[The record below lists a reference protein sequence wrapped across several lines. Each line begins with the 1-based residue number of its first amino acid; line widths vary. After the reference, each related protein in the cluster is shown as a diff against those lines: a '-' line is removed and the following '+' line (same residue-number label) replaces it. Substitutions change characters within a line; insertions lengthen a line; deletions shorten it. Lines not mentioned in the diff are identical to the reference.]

1 MADSLFEFIA
11 AKVEERTELDTLEA
25 RGTLRIA
32 LKEAG
37 LDARGVTREQMAVM
51 LEKTMPR
58 ELASRGVEAAE
69 DVCRRLIASL
79 DGFDGGGPERG
90 SESPEDVFRR
100 LGGR

>member
-1 MADSLFEFIA
+1 MADTLFEFIA
-11 AKVEERTELDTLEA
+11 GRIQEQTELDQLEA

-37 LDARGVTREQMAVM
+37 LDPRNVTSEQMAVM

-58 ELASRGVEAAE
+58 ELLARGVDNAEPLCRALVTSLKSFQGQAA
-69 DVCRRLIASL
+69 
-79 DGFDGGGPERG
+79 GRG
-90 SESPEDVFRR
+90 ESPEDVFRR